1 MTDLKVIS
9 FQVKSDLTYLEQ
21 VLSEFE
27 TVKQDWVDQKDWLQC
42 QLALAEGFSNA
53 VRHAHKNL
61 PSDTEIEITATVTNT
76 TMTIK
81 IWDYGAGFDLNQ
93 EEKSLAQQN
102 KELSSGGRGIAILKK
117 ITDKISYDRCDDQR
131 NCLMIH
137 KNIAPKK

>member
-1 MTDLKVIS
+1 MTDLKAIS
-9 FQVKSDLTYLEQ
+9 FHVKSDLTYLEQ
-21 VLSEFE
+21 VLSQFE
-27 TVKQDWVDQKDWLQC
+27 TAKQDWVDQKDWLQC

-53 VRHAHKNL
+53 VRHGHKNL

-93 EEKSLAQQN
+93 GEKSLAQQN

-117 ITDKISYDRCDDQR
+117 ITDKLSYDRCDDQR